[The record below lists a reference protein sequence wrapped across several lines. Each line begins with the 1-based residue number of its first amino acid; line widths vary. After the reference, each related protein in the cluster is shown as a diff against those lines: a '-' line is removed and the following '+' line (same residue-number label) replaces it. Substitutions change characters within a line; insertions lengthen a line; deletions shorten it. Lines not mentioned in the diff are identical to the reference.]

1 MDFHYLSQAP
11 AANTTVREHVLGAL
25 KEFHDHK
32 RAIVDAGGHQGKK
45 KALDHFNIP
54 KLELFQ
60 SIELSMC
67 ANGAVIQWSAN
78 ITEHAHITEIK
89 WPAQT
94 GNNQNYEE
102 QICQHL
108 DRLDKVCRFEL
119 VTSIRLQDTTS
130 PIPWDLDVQDQSF
143 TEMSTDSDVNAA

>member
-1 MDFHYLSQAP
+1 MKLKQVTGRDHCDIQHHIIPIIAGGAAPHDFVISLRALMDFHYLSQAP

-89 WPAQT
+89 
-94 GNNQNYEE
+94 
-102 QICQHL
+102 
-108 DRLDKVCRFEL
+108 
-119 VTSIRLQDTTS
+119 
-130 PIPWDLDVQDQSF
+130 
-143 TEMSTDSDVNAA
+143 